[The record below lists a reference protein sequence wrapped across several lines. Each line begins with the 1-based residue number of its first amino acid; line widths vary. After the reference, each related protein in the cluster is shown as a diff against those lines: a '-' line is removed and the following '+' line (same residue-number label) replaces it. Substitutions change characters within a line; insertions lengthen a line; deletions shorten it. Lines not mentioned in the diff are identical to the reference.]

1 VPELPEVESARA
13 TIERA
18 ALHRTVADVDDSD
31 SWECRPHSPGDIRAA
46 LKGRR
51 LVAACRQGKA
61 LWCETSAADR
71 SGDDGDGP
79 VLGLHLGMSGRIL
92 VTGPTGALTEGG
104 DRVVGNAAEQADRRP
119 DWTRFTIT
127 FDDGGTL
134 RLFDKRRLGR
144 VRLDPDLTVLGPDAE
159 RITPAVFR
167 ERVGRGTAPVKAR
180 LLDQSVLAGV
190 GNLLAD
196 EVLWQAR
203 VDPRRRVDTLDA
215 EELTALHRSLRT
227 AIRKA
232 IREGG
237 VHTGTIVAHRRTDG
251 HCPRCGAA
259 LQRATVGGRTTW
271 FCPREQG

>member
-1 VPELPEVESARA
+1 MIVPELPEVESARA

-18 ALHRTVADVDDSD
+18 ALHRTVADVNDSD
-31 SWECRPHSPGDIRAA
+31 TWECRPHSPGEIRTA

-61 LWCETSAADR
+61 LWCETSA
-71 SGDDGDGP
+71 DGSDAGP

-92 VTGPTGALTEGG
+92 VTDAAGTLTEGG

-119 DWTRFTIT
+119 VWTRFTIT

-144 VRLDPDLTVLGPDAE
+144 VRLDPDLTVLGPDAG

-196 EVLWQAR
+196 ETLWQAR
-203 VDPRRRVDTLDA
+203 VDPRRRVDTLGA
-215 EELTALHRSLRT
+215 EELAALHGSLRT

-232 IREGG
+232 IRKGG
-237 VHTGTIVAHRRTDG
+237 VHTGTFVAHRRADG

-271 FCPREQG
+271 FCPREQV